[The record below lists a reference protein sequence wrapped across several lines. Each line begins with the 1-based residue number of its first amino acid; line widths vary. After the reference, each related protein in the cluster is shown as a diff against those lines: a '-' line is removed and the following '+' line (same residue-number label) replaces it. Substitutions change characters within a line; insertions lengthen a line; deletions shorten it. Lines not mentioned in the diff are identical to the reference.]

1 MATDKESEVVALT
14 LKQEVEALQVVDQ
27 VSHDYAQALNKKAY
41 EAKKAFHE
49 WFDPIDDASKKQRQ
63 ATIAQGKKVD
73 EPFDMVI
80 KLTGSKCA
88 AWIRQEQA
96 RIAEEKRKA
105 EDLARKEA
113 EESAIRAAEA
123 LQKEGLTAAADAV
136 LEAPI
141 VAPKVVM
148 EEVAKDTGVSYRDI
162 YSAEVID
169 FMALVKAV
177 ASGTVPAY
185 YLTPSETALNQ
196 WARTSKGTESIP
208 GVKVNVETIQS
219 RRL

>member
-88 AWIRQEQA
+88 AWIRQEQ
-96 RIAEEKRKA
+96 RKA